1 MLDAHAIVLSPFET
15 LVLNLSLLAIVGWS
29 LWKAEISLD
38 SGNDLTILVLI
49 TIFAITGRILLEPL
63 PNVQPVTVVVL
74 LVGIHYGATRSIGVA
89 TIIAISSN
97 LVMGHGLWTFYQAL
111 GWSLVGVTGALLSQ
125 SLRVDDKISVSRVAS
140 VSFVAAF
147 AFDWVVSVSVLHTL
161 PLETLPVYIMAGLP
175 FDLVHGVGNVAF
187 AAWMAEPIS
196 DIMSRHSTS
205 REVVVSPVKSS
216 S

>member
-15 LVLNLSLLAIVGWS
+15 LVLNLSLLAVVAWS
-29 LWKAEISLD
+29 MWKAEKSLD
-38 SGNDLTILVLI
+38 SGSDLTILALM

-74 LVGIHYGATRSIGVA
+74 LVGIHYGATRSISVA

-125 SLRVDDKISVSRVAS
+125 SLRVDDKISVPRVAS
-140 VSFVAAF
+140 VSFVVAF
-147 AFDWVVSVSVLHTL
+147 VFDWVVSASVLHTL
-161 PLETLPVYIMAGLP
+161 PLETLPVYILAGLP
-175 FDLVHGVGNVAF
+175 FDLVHGVGNIAF

-216 S
+216 I

>member
-1 MLDAHAIVLSPFET
+1 M
-15 LVLNLSLLAIVGWS
+15 
-29 LWKAEISLD
+29 
-38 SGNDLTILVLI
+38 
-49 TIFAITGRILLEPL
+49 
-63 PNVQPVTVVVL
+63 
-74 LVGIHYGATRSIGVA
+74 
-89 TIIAISSN
+89 
-97 LVMGHGLWTFYQAL
+97 
-111 GWSLVGVTGALLSQ
+111 LSQ

-161 PLETLPVYIMAGLP
+161 PLETLPVYILAGLP

>member
-1 MLDAHAIVLSPFET
+1 MLDAHAIVLSPLET
-15 LVLNLSLLAIVGWS
+15 LALNLSLLAAVAWS
-29 LWKAEISLD
+29 MWKAEKSLD
-38 SGNDLTILVLI
+38 SGNDLIILALI

-63 PNVQPVTVVVL
+63 PNVQPVTVAVL

-111 GWSLVGVTGALLSQ
+111 GWSLVGVTGALFSQ
-125 SLRVDDKISVSRVAS
+125 SLRVDDNISVPRVAS

-147 AFDWVVSVSVLHTL
+147 AFDWVVSLSVLHTL
-161 PLETLPVYIMAGLP
+161 PLETLPVYILAGLP

-187 AAWMAEPIS
+187 AAWLAEPIS
-196 DIMSRHSTS
+196 DILSRHSTS

>member
-15 LVLNLSLLAIVGWS
+15 LVLNLSLLGVVAWS
-29 LWKAEISLD
+29 MWKAEKSLD
-38 SGNDLTILVLI
+38 SGNDLIILVLI

-125 SLRVDDKISVSRVAS
+125 SLRVGDKISVPRVAS
-140 VSFVAAF
+140 ISFIAAF
-147 AFDWVVSVSVLHTL
+147 VFDWVVSVSVLHTL
-161 PLETLPVYIMAGLP
+161 PLENLPVYILAGLP
-175 FDLVHGVGNVAF
+175 FDLVHGVGNVAI
-187 AAWMAEPIS
+187 AAWIAEPIS

-205 REVVVSPVKSS
+205 REVVVSPVKISS
-216 S
+216 

>member
-1 MLDAHAIVLSPFET
+1 MLDAHAIDLSPFES
-15 LVLNLSLLAIVGWS
+15 LVLNLSLLAIVAWS
-29 LWKAEISLD
+29 MWKAEKSLD
-38 SGNDLTILVLI
+38 SGNDLIILALI

-125 SLRVDDKISVSRVAS
+125 SLRADDKISVPRVAG
-140 VSFVAAF
+140 VSFVVAF
-147 AFDWVVSVSVLHTL
+147 AFDWVVSASVLHTL
-161 PLETLPVYIMAGLP
+161 PLETLPLYILAGLP

-187 AAWMAEPIS
+187 AAWLAEPIS

>member
-1 MLDAHAIVLSPFET
+1 MLDAHAIVLSPLET
-15 LVLNLSLLAIVGWS
+15 LALNLSLLAAVAWS
-29 LWKAEISLD
+29 MWKAEKSLD
-38 SGNDLTILVLI
+38 SGNDLIILALI
-49 TIFAITGRILLEPL
+49 TIFAITGRVLLEPL
-63 PNVQPVTVVVL
+63 PNVQPVTVAVL

-111 GWSLVGVTGALLSQ
+111 GWSLVGVTGALFSQ
-125 SLRVDDKISVSRVAS
+125 SLRVDDNISVPRVAS

-147 AFDWVVSVSVLHTL
+147 AFDWVVSLSVLHTL
-161 PLETLPVYIMAGLP
+161 PLETLPVYILAGLP
-175 FDLVHGVGNVAF
+175 FDLVHGVGNIAF